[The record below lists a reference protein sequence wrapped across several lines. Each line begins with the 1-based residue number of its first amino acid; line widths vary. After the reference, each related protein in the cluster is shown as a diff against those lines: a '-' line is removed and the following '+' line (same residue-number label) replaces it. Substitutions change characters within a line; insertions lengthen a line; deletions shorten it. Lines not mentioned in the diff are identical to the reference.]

1 MKPVADGSRRAGR
14 FTTCAKC
21 SAHGNLAQTST
32 YLHVDELG
40 LEESMKR
47 FDDFRGKTVAKEGDK
62 ELRPVGHETDASAAK
77 DLLH

>member
-1 MKPVADGSRRAGR
+1 MARGGLADSPRAR
-14 FTTCAKC
+14 NARPR
-21 SAHGNLAQTST
+21 NLAQTST

-47 FDDFRGKTVAKEGDK
+47 FDDFRGKTVVKEGDK